1 MAGSLP
7 GGALNAIGTALIPET
22 MTRLQMPQL
31 IDQAKREQQVG
42 NIQAGR
48 LLSGADAQ
56 IGTPQTKSYQVNG
69 RTIGQDNPST
79 VQPLFSGAKKM
90 AMFSQAFPEQGR
102 ALMASQLMEQIAP
115 PKPVP
120 LSTEGK
126 RVADARSG
134 FLGESDV
141 SNLNFPKQTSSDPIR
156 TQKIQDSMNLY
167 GLNQSDAT
175 KLVDGVVQVVPN
187 QFDGSLSLVDKAT
200 GSRRD
205 LRAAAAPTQPA
216 PAPSSD
222 QGQPSILEE
231 VGFYGPRGA
240 VPETMEKVT
249 FGLFGADPG
258 TMQARQ
264 RQRVLRETLLDAF
277 ARTGRPSNYAQQ
289 RIEELIPSTGV
300 FESPGRAWDAFS
312 VTYNDLSSQ
321 LSEDQQIMRDES
333 LPVAMRQE
341 ASARTRAT
349 QRALRL
355 IGDPAKTPRPKD
367 DPAAGGQVPSPKTDD
382 EYNALPSGALFID
395 PADGK
400 QYRKP

>member
-1 MAGSLP
+1 MAGTVGQGLNLAGEFFMP
-7 GGALNAIGTALIPET
+7 GT
-22 MTRLQMPQL
+22 MDRLRRPGMME
-31 IDQAKREQQVG
+31 QARREQQVG
-42 NIQAGR
+42 GIQAGR
-48 LLSGADAQ
+48 LFSGMNQ
-56 IGTPQTKSYQVNG
+56 EIGTPQTKSFQVNG
-69 RTIGQDNPST
+69 KTIGQDNPST

-126 RVADARSG
+126 RVADSRAG

-141 SNLNFPKQTSSDPIR
+141 TNLNFPKPASSDPIR
-156 TQKIQDSMNLY
+156 TQKINDSMTLY

-187 QFDGSLSLVDKAT
+187 PFDGSLSLVDKAT
-200 GSRRD
+200 GIRRD
-205 LRAAAAPTQPA
+205 LRANAAPAQPAAAPA
-216 PAPSSD
+216 PN
-222 QGQPSILEE
+222 QEQPSILEE

-240 VPETMEKVT
+240 VPETMEKMT
-249 FGLFGADPG
+249 FGLFGAEPA

-355 IGDPAKTPRPKD
+355 IGDPSKVPRPQD
-367 DPAAGGQVPSPKTDD
+367 GPAAGGRVASPKTDE
-382 EYNALPSGALFID
+382 EYNALPSGAVFID